1 MRRASRDANRG
12 LRADASAALFQMVS
26 KGRPIRCDSTCKTW
40 ETITRLGFLEAVGE
54 RRVDPK
60 KAPASPR
67 LVWRMTAD
75 APMGEYLE
83 LVPKSAYD
91 ADGVAP
97 APKRIL
103 HPEVRDPIYRT
114 SLLAS
119 PAEGTTAPPATASGP
134 SLLERRSVPRPAAA
148 LASASTPRDAP
159 AERGEPPA
167 ARARVLNPGQV
178 PSWRASSYDL
188 LTGCTVRDVTD
199 TIPGEIFDELFR
211 SNGAARTVRRRR

>member
-1 MRRASRDANRG
+1 MDR
-12 LRADASAALFQMVS
+12 
-26 KGRPIRCDSTCKTW
+26 
-40 ETITRLGFLEAVGE
+40 
-54 RRVDPK
+54 K
-60 KAPASPR
+60 KPPASPR

-75 APMGEYLE
+75 SPMGEYLE

-91 ADGVAP
+91 ADGIAS
-97 APKRIL
+97 APKRVL

-114 SLLAS
+114 PLQTA
-119 PAEGTTAPPATASGP
+119 PAEGTTALAATASASGP
-134 SLLERRSVPRPAAA
+134 SLLERRSVPRSTTAP
-148 LASASTPRDAP
+148 ASASVPTPRDVP
-159 AERGEPPA
+159 AERAEPPA

-199 TIPGEIFDELFR
+199 TIPGEIFDELFH